1 MPAIC
6 RCWNNPLARR
16 QNLSAGRRPHANRA
30 APQLPPELLDP
41 LRSVGRPTICNAI
54 ETAQGKRGFQGDTRD
69 AEAIIL
75 TAARAAGFDFARF
88 QTAWAAFEKAR
99 T

>member
-1 MPAIC
+1 
-6 RCWNNPLARR
+6 
-16 QNLSAGRRPHANRA
+16 
-30 APQLPPELLDP
+30 
-41 LRSVGRPTICNAI
+41 VGRPTICNAI